1 VSKGGFDP
9 ERVDGRKRDGAVVQ
23 QILDDNTAALAKG
36 FTEIKVVGVGG
47 GGSNTVDRMIESG
60 VKGIDFIVVNT
71 DAQALERS
79 LAGKHVAIG
88 SRETRGL
95 GTGGDSRLGEKAAEN
110 ARYALEEALAGA
122 DMVFLTA
129 GLGGG
134 TGSGAAGVVAD
145 VAQSVGALTVGV
157 VTLPFAFE
165 GQRRRRTALEALDRL
180 QPAVDSIIV
189 ISNDRLLSTAPPNT
203 GIAESFRMAD
213 ETLNQGIHGIADLIL
228 TPGLINLDFADVN
241 TVMQHSGPALMAMGT
256 AGGENRAVKATEKA
270 ISSPLL
276 DWSIAGARGVLLN
289 ITGGPD
295 LTLYEVNAA
304 AGMVADAV
312 APDANIIFGAVIH
325 PRLGDEV
332 RVTVIATGFERK

>member
-9 ERVDGRKRDGAVVQ
+9 ERVDGRKRETPVVQ
-23 QILDDNTAALAKG
+23 QILDDNTAGLAKG

-60 VKGIDFIVVNT
+60 VQGIDFIAINT

-79 LAGKHVAIG
+79 LAKKHVGIG

-95 GTGGDSRLGEKAAEN
+95 GTGGDSRMGEKAAEN
-110 ARYALEEALAGA
+110 SRYALQEALDGA

-134 TGSGAAGVVAD
+134 TGSGAAPIVAE

-180 QPAVDSIIV
+180 QPGLDSIIV
-189 ISNDRLLSTAPPNT
+189 ISNDRLLATAPATT
-203 GIAESFRMAD
+203 GISESFRMAD

-256 AGGENRAVKATEKA
+256 AGGENRAIKATERA

-295 LTLYEVNAA
+295 LTLHEVNAA

-332 RVTVIATGFERK
+332 RVTVIATGFARQ